1 MGLNTVQLLAK
12 SITDGIETPLYKR
25 PLVAYITPPNP
36 GKLPGPAAYIWVT
49 SGVNARQTAPRGA
62 GFRKTI
68 WTVSVWLMSP
78 DTATNP
84 DADTAFGSLID
95 AVVQAWVTATMPVS
109 IEDPLTSRTTQII
122 SLGEQFTIEQS
133 PVHALADQRLY
144 LYEALIRFTVEEVL
158 TP

>member
-1 MGLNTVQLLAK
+1 
-12 SITDGIETPLYKR
+12 
-25 PLVAYITPPNP
+25 
-36 GKLPGPAAYIWVT
+36 
-49 SGVNARQTAPRGA
+49 
-62 GFRKTI
+62 
-68 WTVSVWLMSP
+68 
-78 DTATNP
+78 
-84 DADTAFGSLID
+84 
-95 AVVQAWVTATMPVS
+95 MPVS